1 MAVAFYISG
10 HGFGHAVRQIEIINT
25 FSDLHPSVPVLV
37 RTSAPR
43 WLLERTLRRPLAIL
57 EGEVDTG
64 VVQRGSLALD
74 ETETIRRAAEFY
86 RDLPTRA
93 DEEAALLRTHAVAVV
108 VSDAPP
114 LACVAARRAG
124 ARAAVCSNF
133 TWDWIYAGY
142 APHLSEAPGLL
153 DTLHAAYAHAQEG
166 WRMPMHGGVGTVPA
180 IADLPF
186 VARRSGARSRE
197 EVRQALGLP
206 CGRPLALVSF
216 GGYGVEG
223 LPIDRVDCTPD
234 WGVIVTGRGP
244 AFARSPAGRD
254 RADMARGVFALDES
268 LIYGSHLGYQD
279 VVRAADVVITKPGY
293 GIISDCVAAETAIL
307 YTSRGRFAEYDVLV
321 AEMPRY
327 LRCRFIDE
335 AALRAGVWR
344 EALDGLLA
352 SPAPPERPRLD
363 GADVAA
369 GLIADRLEGA

>member
-1 MAVAFYISG
+1 
-10 HGFGHAVRQIEIINT
+10 
-25 FSDLHPSVPVLV
+25 
-37 RTSAPR
+37 
-43 WLLERTLRRPLAIL
+43 
-57 EGEVDTG
+57 
-64 VVQRGSLALD
+64 
-74 ETETIRRAAEFY
+74 
-86 RDLPTRA
+86 
-93 DEEAALLRTHAVAVV
+93 
-108 VSDAPP
+108 
-114 LACVAARRAG
+114 VAARRAG

-142 APHLSEAPGLL
+142 ARHLSEAPGLL
-153 DTLHAAYAHAQEG
+153 DTLREAYAAAEEG
-166 WRMPMHGGVGTVPA
+166 WRMPMHGGFETVPA
-180 IADLPF
+180 VVDLPF

-223 LPIDRVDCTPD
+223 LPIDRVDCTPE

-244 AFARSPAGRD
+244 AFARSAAECD
-254 RADMARGVFALDES
+254 RGTFALDES

-293 GIISDCVAAETAIL
+293 GIISDCVAADTAIL

-327 LRCRFIDE
+327 LRCRFIE
-335 AALRAGVWR
+335 EPALRAGVWR
-344 EALDGLLA
+344 EALDALLA
-352 SPAPPERPRLD
+352 SAAPPERPRLD

-369 GLIADRLEGA
+369 GLIATRLARA